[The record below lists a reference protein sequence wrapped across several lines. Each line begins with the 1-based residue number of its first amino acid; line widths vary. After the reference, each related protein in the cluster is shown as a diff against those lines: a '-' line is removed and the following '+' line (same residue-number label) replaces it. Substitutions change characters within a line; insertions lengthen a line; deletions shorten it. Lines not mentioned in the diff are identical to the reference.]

1 MTSEAVAAATDAR
14 APVRVFWAPGCT
26 SCLRTKEFLTAQGV
40 PFESVNVAAQ
50 AGAMDELR
58 ALGARSVP
66 VVAQGDRYV
75 YAQSLADV
83 RRFLGMKAQA
93 DERLT
98 PAVLV
103 ERVNLIVP
111 AALRYVAQMSD
122 AELDGPF
129 RNSWA
134 PPRGL
139 AHHVFRIV
147 ESFLDAIE
155 TPEELTY
162 ESTMRGTHEV
172 RPGQDVIG
180 FGRAVLARF
189 NAWWARHADKAGR
202 APMATYWGE
211 QSTHEVLERTTWH
224 SAQHTRQLMF
234 VLETLGRPVDG
245 PLSERELGGL
255 PLPAKA
261 WDDDK

>member
-1 MTSEAVAAATDAR
+1 MDDAVVDAVATE

-26 SCLRTKEFLTAQGV
+26 SCLRTKEFLTRHGV
-40 PFESVNVAAQ
+40 AFESVNVAA
-50 AGAMDELR
+50 GPDGMRELQ

-66 VVAQGDRYV
+66 VVARGGRFV

-83 RRFLGMKAQA
+83 AAFLAMDVRTEA
-93 DERLT
+93 RLA

-103 ERVNLIVP
+103 ERVNIVVP
-111 AALRYVAQMSD
+111 AAMRYVRQMSH

-139 AHHVFRIV
+139 AHHVVRIV
-147 ESFLDAIE
+147 EAFLDAVE

-172 RPGQDVIG
+172 VPGQDVIG
-180 FGRAVLARF
+180 YADAVLARF
-189 NAWWARHADKAGR
+189 NAWWSRCGDRAGLAR
-202 APMATYWGE
+202 MATYWGE
-211 QSTHEVLERTTWH
+211 QSMHEVLERTTWH
-224 SAQHTRQLMF
+224 AAQHTRQLIV
-234 VLETLGRPVDG
+234 VLDSLGREVDG
-245 PLSERELGGL
+245 RLGAADLQGL
-255 PLPAKA
+255 PLPEKA
-261 WDDDK
+261 WDDDR